1 MAGYSKA
8 RPATMSGREG
18 AQLKTAKHESVFS
31 VKVST
36 KSITCGFIPRS
47 DMAPASAHQIVSSL
61 VPTRIFEFLAPEVPL
76 FREPLPVAG
85 VVGIEPVVSWG

>member
-8 RPATMSGREG
+8 RPATISGREG

-36 KSITCGFIPRS
+36 KSITSGFMPRS
-47 DMAPASAHQIVSSL
+47 DMAPASAHQIVSSC
-61 VPTRIFEFLAPEVPL
+61 
-76 FREPLPVAG
+76 
-85 VVGIEPVVSWG
+85 